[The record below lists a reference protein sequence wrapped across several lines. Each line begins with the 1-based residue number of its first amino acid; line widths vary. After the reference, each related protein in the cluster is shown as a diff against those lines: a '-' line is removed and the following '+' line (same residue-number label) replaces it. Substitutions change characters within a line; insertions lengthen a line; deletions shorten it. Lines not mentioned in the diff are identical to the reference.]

1 MERYLSVSRAA
12 RLAGVSRG
20 EIQRRIRAG
29 DLETFEGEVSV
40 SALQSVY
47 PQVRPEED
55 RVLERVSRL
64 QINAVHKMPLDD
76 LPREAVLI
84 EQIERLRRQLDDE
97 RAEKE
102 YYKGVVVNLKDRMV
116 ELQEGCDRQQRAML
130 QALVNWMLRKLEQGS

>member
-20 EIQRRIRAG
+20 EIQRRIRG
-29 DLETFEGEVSV
+29 GELKTFEGEVSV
-40 SALQSVY
+40 SALQAVY

-64 QINAVHKMPLDD
+64 QINAVHKMPLGD
-76 LPREAVLI
+76 LPREAVLL
-84 EQIERLRRQLDDE
+84 EQVQRLRRQLDDE

-130 QALVNWMLRKLEQGS
+130 QALVNWMLRKLGQGA

>member
-29 DLETFEGEVSV
+29 DLETFEGEVAV
-40 SALQSVY
+40 SALQQVY
-47 PQVRPEED
+47 PVVNPEED

-64 QINAVHKMPLDD
+64 QINAARKMPLND
-76 LPREAVLI
+76 LPNELI
-84 EQIERLRRQLDDE
+84 LAEQIQRLRVQLDDE
-97 RAEKE
+97 RAEKA
-102 YYKGVVVNLKDRMV
+102 YYKGLVVALKDRMV

-130 QALVNWMLRKLEQGS
+130 QALVTWMLRKLEQGA